1 MAKKKKIQNGS
12 NSHEKTEEFSKA
24 IKEDMALIDK
34 FFKKIKNVPNYDWKN
49 CSFSG
54 LKERFFVDT
63 SVILHLLGRI
73 NEDRCYTIEEVISK
87 RLAVIYWHD
96 KLLGNNDLNSSNRIV
111 FLKAQERELIFV
123 TKRYICSDENVDLE
137 ALLKIQKEIA
147 ELEPDNGKN
156 FVSIADTCIKLK
168 RYSGSSDSN

>member
-1 MAKKKKIQNGS
+1 M
-12 NSHEKTEEFSKA
+12 
-24 IKEDMALIDK
+24 
-34 FFKKIKNVPNYDWKN
+34 
-49 CSFSG
+49 
-54 LKERFFVDT
+54 
-63 SVILHLLGRI
+63 LGRI

-87 RLAVIYWHD
+87 RLAVIYWYD
-96 KLLGNNDLNSSNRIV
+96 KLLGNNDMNSSNRIG
-111 FLKAQERELIFV
+111 FLKSQERELIFV

-147 ELEPDNGKN
+147 EIEPDNGKN

>member
-34 FFKKIKNVPNYDWKN
+34 FFKKIRNTPNYDWKN

-63 SVILHLLGRI
+63 RVILHLLGRI

-123 TKRYICSDENVDLE
+123 TKRCICSDENVDLE
-137 ALLKIQKEIA
+137 ALLKIQKEMA

-156 FVSIADTCIKLK
+156 FVSIADTLIKLK